1 MPDSQAIIFS
11 NAPSE
16 WRHFITQKKR
26 HISASRYFPFT
37 VKMGFGLAF
46 ITKFF
51 IIVAFVLSLVIDIG
65 PHLPAIFLFSYFP
78 TVILMYGMTRKTKQ
92 NFLLV
97 FYPLWEIYYLIS
109 HILLG
114 PMGLFGNVSWG
125 ARHAD

>member
-1 MPDSQAIIFS
+1 
-11 NAPSE
+11 
-16 WRHFITQKKR
+16 
-26 HISASRYFPFT
+26 
-37 VKMGFGLAF
+37 MGFGLAF

-65 PHLPAIFLFSYFP
+65 HHLPVVLLFSYFP

-92 NFLLV
+92 NYLLV

-109 HILLG
+109 HILLA

-125 ARHAD
+125 VRHAD